1 MGRALGVAFML
12 LAGAVPG
19 RPQGQPASTSHEP
32 AAARLL
38 ELRSD
43 PEGKPLCAFAYE
55 SSDLLLDPGGALTI
69 DDVTRED
76 VSRRFLPNWT
86 RERPLLVET
95 GALWVRFR
103 LRSALPDTRTYWGS
117 AGRWGVVELFS
128 PGPGGWSVTRSGAF
142 VPLPDRSAPEAHV
155 NRHIVKLVVP
165 PGLREVTVF
174 LRLTGDLS
182 LTHHVVSPALHAIL
196 HPEDAK
202 GPMSEVLLGGL
213 TVGIL
218 LGLALYHLILF
229 VLVREKLYLFFA
241 LALLGRAWLFGIG
254 YRFLLEFVWPGAARF
269 DYYLAWFGI
278 PVWVCAFFVFFMV
291 FLKTRTRM
299 PRVHLLLCSLILLS
313 FLSPLLFWLRVA
325 WFPTM
330 EAVFRIGWAVVPVV
344 VAAAEL
350 RRRSK
355 EALIFLLANV
365 LMLAYFLA
373 YALAMLG
380 VDAYDVLPPE
390 GFHIGI
396 LLSAVLFSIAV
407 AEQMRE
413 LRMEKEQAQTDE
425 AEVGVLLHRQEMAG
439 ARLGAELSE
448 ARFQVLKNQLQP
460 HFLFTTL
467 SSIAALMRVDVDQAE
482 SKLSLLA
489 GLLRTT
495 LDDRNADEVRLEEE
509 VSFVRRYLEIEKTRL
524 SNRLRVVWEVDSST
538 LNALVP
544 HLVLQPL
551 VENAVRH
558 GVAPRS
564 EPGTVWIRSAR
575 DGDTLDLRVRDDGP
589 GLRAQGGAHE
599 GPGLSNLR
607 ARLRHLYGDAARC
620 EAGEAA
626 GGGFEVEVT
635 LPFHIVSAR
644 TEAAGAPGP
653 ANPIRQGV

>member
-1 MGRALGVAFML
+1 MRRTCIAAGPGAGRVDRSVGRVLGLALLLLASAGPGRA
-12 LAGAVPG
+12 
-19 RPQGQPASTSHEP
+19 QGQPAIQSLEP
-32 AAARLL
+32 AAARTL

-43 PEGKPLCAFAYE
+43 PGGKPLCAFAYE
-55 SSDLLLDPGGALTI
+55 SSDLLLDSGGALTI
-69 DDVTRED
+69 EDVVRED

-86 RERPLLVET
+86 RVRPLLVVQ

-103 LRSALPDTRTYWGS
+103 LRSGLPDTRTYWGS

-128 PGPGGWSVTRSGAF
+128 PGPGGWRVVRSGAF
-142 VPLPDRSAPEAHV
+142 VPLQDRSAPEAHV
-155 NRHIVKLVVP
+155 NRYIVKLVVP
-165 PGLREVTVF
+165 PGPSERTVF

-182 LTHHVVSPALHAIL
+182 LTPHVVSPALHAFL

-213 TVGIL
+213 TIGVL

-229 VLVREKLYLFFA
+229 ALVREKVYLFFA
-241 LALLGRAWLFGIG
+241 LALAGRAWLFGIG

-269 DYYLAWFGI
+269 DYYLARFGI
-278 PVWVCAFFVFFMV
+278 PVWVCAFFVFFMT

-313 FLSPLLFWLRVA
+313 FLSPLLFWLRIA

-330 EAVFRIGWAVVPVV
+330 EAVFRIGWAVIPVV

-380 VDAYDVLPPE
+380 VDVYDVLPPE

-413 LRMEKEQAQTDE
+413 LRMEKEQAQRDE
-425 AEVGVLLHRQEMAG
+425 AEAEVLLHRQDMAS

-448 ARFQVLKNQLQP
+448 ARFQVLKNQLRP
-460 HFLFTTL
+460 HFLFNTL
-467 SSIAALMRVDVDQAE
+467 SSIAGLMRVDVDQAE
-482 SKLSLLA
+482 SKLALLA

-509 VSFVRRYLEIEKTRL
+509 VSFVRRYLEIEKTRFPD
-524 SNRLRVVWEVDSST
+524 RLRVIWEVAAST

-558 GVAPRS
+558 GVAPRPG
-564 EPGTVWIRSAR
+564 PGTVWIRSAR
-575 DGDTLDLRVRDDGP
+575 DCETLCLQVRDDGP
-589 GLRAQGGAHE
+589 GLRG
-599 GPGLSNLR
+599 
-607 ARLRHLYGDAARC
+607 
-620 EAGEAA
+620 
-626 GGGFEVEVT
+626 
-635 LPFHIVSAR
+635 
-644 TEAAGAPGP
+644 
-653 ANPIRQGV
+653 